1 LDAPQPIR
9 YHAPPRADSARIQ
22 EIVEVSGS
30 RRDFVKSAGGLGL
43 LGALLAAGMLRPE
56 DLRAEAWNSP
66 AFDSKKLDEVIQ
78 ALGGTAA
85 RESADIAVVAPE
97 IAENGAVVPIQI
109 VSRLPATQAI
119 AIAIE
124 KNPRPLA
131 AYFQIPQGTLADIQT
146 RVKMAETCNVYAL
159 VKADGG
165 FYYASKEIKITA
177 GGCGG

>member
-1 LDAPQPIR
+1 MD
-9 YHAPPRADSARIQ
+9 
-22 EIVEVSGS
+22 GS
-30 RRDFVKSAGGLGL
+30 RREFVKQAGGGLGL

-56 DLRAEAWNSP
+56 EVRAQEWNSS
-66 AFDSKKLDEVIQ
+66 AFEGKQLDEVIRS
-78 ALGGTAA
+78 LGGAGA
-85 RESADIAVVAPE
+85 QDSADIAIIAPE

-119 AIAIE
+119 AIAVE
-124 KNPRPLA
+124 KNPRLLA
-131 AYFQIPQGTLADIQT
+131 AYFEIPKGTLADIQT

-165 FYYASKEIKITA
+165 FYYASKEIKVTT